1 MVGDAWLVSW
11 AGEQRVWRIRLPNAQ
26 SQLRE
31 QSARA
36 RSAVF
41 VLARFRSPCVGIDM
55 GGCAW
60 RVGSM
65 CSPRPRYWGFGGRT
79 YVLDWS
85 CPRNWG
91 FCGWHASFD
100 GVCPR
105 VGLFGGEMAVRGDE
119 L

>member
-1 MVGDAWLVSW
+1 MQNWTIVFEYSVGGLGWRAVLEVRV
-11 AGEQRVWRIRLPNAQ
+11 GEQRVWRIRLPNAQ

-31 QSARA
+31 LSARA

-85 CPRNWG
+85 CPRNW
-91 FCGWHASFD
+91 
-100 GVCPR
+100 R
-105 VGLFGGEMAVRGDE
+105 FGGEMAVRGDE